1 MVGVWIS
8 YLPHIE
14 KGWYY
19 MACGLSMMICKPI
32 LHVLTVIGR
41 NFVRDPRL
49 IIKCVTALGRR
60 RGYRWS
66 VPNTEGE
73 IGGYTSKIWTNY
85 APADI
90 HSTQK
95 MLSMEI

>member
-14 KGWYY
+14 KGSYY

-41 NFVRDPRL
+41 NFVRGPRL

-60 RGYRWS
+60 RGYGG
-66 VPNTEGE
+66 VLNTEGR
-73 IGGYTSKIWTNY
+73 
-85 APADI
+85 
-90 HSTQK
+90 
-95 MLSMEI
+95 